1 MRNPEDFREVNPA
14 TGLPMTTPGRAGVDL
29 DGNPYGAGR
38 LEYEPIDWPESS
50 QLDLSSDW

>member
-1 MRNPEDFREVNPA
+1 MRHPEDSREVNPA
-14 TGLPMTTPGRAGVDL
+14 TGLPMTTPGRSGVDL